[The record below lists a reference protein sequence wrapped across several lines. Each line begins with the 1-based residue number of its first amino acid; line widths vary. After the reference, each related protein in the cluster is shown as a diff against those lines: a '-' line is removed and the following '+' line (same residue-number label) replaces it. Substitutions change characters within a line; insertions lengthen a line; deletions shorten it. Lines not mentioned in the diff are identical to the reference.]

1 MSYSNANHS
10 IKCNVS
16 SCKNHCGD
24 VDYCSLGVIT
34 IGTHETDPKMD
45 QCTDCRSFANRDMSE
60 QIRAEAKN
68 SIEHN
73 NFQDTERHG
82 FFGPGMDEDHLI

>member
-10 IKCNVS
+10 IRCNVA

-34 IGTHETDPKMD
+34 IGTHESDPKLD
-45 QCTDCRSFANRDMSE
+45 QCTDCRSFANKNEQE
-60 QIRAEAKN
+60 QIRAEAQ
-68 SIEHN
+68 N
-73 NFQDTERHG
+73 NAQNANYDNTEKHG